1 MRNIKRLL
9 ILITAGTLL
18 SGCATT
24 VPLEVTDNEIGQKT
38 GKSSYTIVLGVL
50 PFNGNAGIKA
60 AAENGNIDK
69 IATVD
74 RKIKSGFFT
83 TTVTTVVTGK

>member
-1 MRNIKRLL
+1 MRTLKSLL
-9 ILITAGTLL
+9 IAITAGILL

-24 VPLEVTDNEIGQKT
+24 LPLDVTDNEIGQKT
-38 GKSSYTIVLGVL
+38 GKSSYTVILGFP
-50 PFNGNAGIKA
+50 PFNGDASIKA

-74 RKIKSGFFT
+74 RKITSGFFT

>member
-1 MRNIKRLL
+1 MCTIKRIL

-24 VPLEVTDNEIGQKT
+24 LPIEVTDNEIGQKT
-38 GKSSYTIVLGVL
+38 GKSSYTLILGFQ
-50 PFNGNAGIKA
+50 PFNGDAGIKA

-74 RKIKSGFFT
+74 RKFKSGLFT